1 MADEQQAPDDQQAPD
16 EEGGQQEQP
25 GRLRSPL
32 LEDGQPAFHWWLL
45 LPGIA
50 VAVLW
55 ALYRG
60 VTADDGGGGEFVA
73 QLLWPGPV
81 ILVVTT
87 IAAWLGWRLDLD

>member
-1 MADEQQAPDDQQAPD
+1 MSDEQQTEPAD
-16 EEGGQQEQP
+16 EDQEQP

-32 LEDGQPAFHWWLL
+32 LDDGQPAFHWWLL
-45 LPGIA
+45 LPGLAI
-50 VAVLW
+50 AVLW

-60 VTADDGGGGEFVA
+60 VTADGGGGGEFVA

-87 IAAWLGWRLDLD
+87 VAAWLGWRLDLD

>member
-1 MADEQQAPDDQQAPD
+1 MADEQQADHPNEQ
-16 EEGGQQEQP
+16 EEQP

-32 LEDGQPAFHWWLL
+32 LDDGQPAFHWWLL
-45 LPGIA
+45 LPGLA
-50 VAVLW
+50 VALLW

-60 VTADDGGGGEFVA
+60 VSADEGGAGEFVA

-81 ILVVTT
+81 ILAVTT

>member
-1 MADEQQAPDDQQAPD
+1 MSDEQQADLP
-16 EEGGQQEQP
+16 EEGAEQQEQP

-32 LEDGQPAFHWWLL
+32 LDDGQPAFHWWLF
-45 LPGIA
+45 LPGLAIA
-50 VAVLW
+50 LLW
-55 ALYRG
+55 ALYSG
-60 VTADDGGGGEFVA
+60 VTAEEGGVGEFVA

>member
-1 MADEQQAPDDQQAPD
+1 MADEQQADRPQ
-16 EEGGQQEQP
+16 EQQEQP

-32 LEDGQPAFHWWLL
+32 LDDGQPSFHWWLI
-45 LPGIA
+45 LPGLA

-60 VTADDGGGGEFVA
+60 VTADDGGASEFLA
-73 QLLWPGPV
+73 ELLWPGPV

>member
-1 MADEQQAPDDQQAPD
+1 MSDEPQAEPSH
-16 EEGGQQEQP
+16 EEQEQP

-50 VAVLW
+50 VALLW

-60 VTADDGGGGEFVA
+60 VTADDGGTGEFVA